1 MGPVSPALSMQSCP
15 LRYLLMSC
23 SCDSV
28 LYFGKNLYVSVVYCI
43 SVDHHMVT
51 EEKFFLLLRV
61 MGPQKLGLDLTN
73 QFQMEMT

>member
-1 MGPVSPALSMQSCP
+1 
-15 LRYLLMSC
+15 MSL

-28 LYFGKNLYVSVVYCI
+28 LYFGKNLYVSFVYCI

-73 QFQMEMT
+73 QFRMEMT